1 MICTSGQDK
10 MAINCHPACPEM
22 RDPAVVDSSVAGEL
36 KNEEDPDVS
45 QLAPTYMSVPLCKLS
60 TFAGSVNIVH

>member
-10 MAINCHPACPEM
+10 TANCHPACPEM

-45 QLAPTYMSVPLCKLS
+45 QLAPTYKYVSAV
-60 TFAGSVNIVH
+60 A

>member
-10 MAINCHPACPEM
+10 TAINCHLACPEIK
-22 RDPAVVDSSVAGEL
+22 DLAVVDSSVAGEL

-45 QLAPTYMSVPLCKLS
+45 QLAPTYKYVSAV
-60 TFAGSVNIVH
+60 A